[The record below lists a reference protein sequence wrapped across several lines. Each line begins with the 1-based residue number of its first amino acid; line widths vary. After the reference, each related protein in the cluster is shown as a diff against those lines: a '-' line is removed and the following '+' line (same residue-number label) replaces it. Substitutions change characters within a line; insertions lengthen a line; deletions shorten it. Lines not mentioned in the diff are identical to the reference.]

1 MIVGNYYIFIKVASW
16 SIMLT
21 HFFSLLPKV
30 GQAAPCASTSCANFW
45 SEWMLEKAGE
55 IWNDSELHFRKGT
68 GRTPYYSME
77 ILALV
82 WHQCL
87 NISA

>member
-1 MIVGNYYIFIKVASW
+1 LLSFIDIFIKVASW

-30 GQAAPCASTSCANFW
+30 GQAAPCASTSCAKLL

-55 IWNDSELHFRKGT
+55 I
-68 GRTPYYSME
+68 
-77 ILALV
+77 
-82 WHQCL
+82 
-87 NISA
+87 